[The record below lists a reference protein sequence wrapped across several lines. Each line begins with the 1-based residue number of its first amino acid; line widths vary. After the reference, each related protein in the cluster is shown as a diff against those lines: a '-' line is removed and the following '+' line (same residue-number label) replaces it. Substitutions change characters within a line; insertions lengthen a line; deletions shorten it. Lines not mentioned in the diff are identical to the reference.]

1 MKLKKHELIISL
13 TGNVF
18 FLFLV
23 THWLICAWVFLI
35 FIVEQHDELNWLTE
49 FVPDRTP
56 LDDLYLRCLYC
67 VINITTSVG
76 SGDNIAVT
84 DKERIF
90 FICMMTTGD
99 IVFSLAFG
107 LISDVVLDGKKNNPV
122 TNFIDRMI

>member
-1 MKLKKHELIISL
+1 M
-13 TGNVF
+13 
-18 FLFLV
+18 
-23 THWLICAWVFLI
+23 FLI
-35 FIVEQHDELNWLTE
+35 YIVEQHDELNWLIE
-49 FVPDRTP
+49 FVPDGTP
-56 LDDLYLRCLYC
+56 LTDLYLRCLYC

-76 SGDNIAVT
+76 SGDNIAST

-122 TNFIDRMI
+122 TNFTDGMI